1 MGFQFAANT
10 KKECEKAS
18 TNLQQRG
25 HLQTGHMSL
34 ANANPWDSEIQ
45 FSNAVFSM
53 CFWLWT
59 TTICHLTFDPI
70 PNFPFVGSEWS
81 TWKTCKL
88 SNSDI
93 LFWHLLSFLAL
104 SRALPP
110 FLELNII
117 WIYWVQCSFGCRICL
132 SIASE
137 SRTNWSLVRNFQD
150 CLSGREKSPSSPLHV
165 SPMFFYWRKKAS
177 RKQGTNRHKR
187 LAVGNQSVLTSPD
200 SKPCW
205 VLPFWGHFF
214 LLCWSCFCWLANF
227 FCIGI

>member
-88 SNSDI
+88 SNSDYRVLSLVELFGSLSLSLSPSI
-93 LFWHLLSFLAL
+93 FGTEYNLDILSSVLFWL
-104 SRALPP
+104 
-110 FLELNII
+110 
-117 WIYWVQCSFGCRICL
+117 QDL
-132 SIASE
+132 SIYSFWF
-137 SRTNWSLVRNFQD
+137 TDKLV
-150 CLSGREKSPSSPLHV
+150 
-165 SPMFFYWRKKAS
+165 
-177 RKQGTNRHKR
+177 
-187 LAVGNQSVLTSPD
+187 
-200 SKPCW
+200 
-205 VLPFWGHFF
+205 
-214 LLCWSCFCWLANF
+214 SC
-227 FCIGI
+227 